1 MTERFRGRDL
11 RIERVRAGLSQAQM
25 ASLLGVHK
33 SVISN
38 IETETAGE
46 YPSPE
51 FVERYVVA
59 CENAANGT
67 AA

>member
-1 MTERFRGRDL
+1 MNNRLRGRDL
-11 RIERVRAGLSQAQM
+11 RQERRRAGLSQAEI
-25 ASLLGVHK
+25 AALLGVQRL
-33 SVISN
+33 VISGV
-38 IETETAGE
+38 ETEASGE